1 MENHFSYQV
10 RRSPTDF
17 SLRAGRFFVKLAERT
32 EQVKKPRQSYTPLAY
47 TGLSEE
53 GLTDEEQQMILRIV
67 ADNLRRL
74 LGSRKRLHGVSALLS
89 LTLIGSAAAQ
99 ESTQVRGER
108 IIDRTTSAWMS
119 QQIQE
124 PCILENPKDPSRLVM
139 FYSGV
144 PAADR
149 STCFVG
155 KAWAHKSDPF
165 VWHQDPNNPV
175 FKPGSAGWD
184 SRSLRLDCVLY
195 IPEED
200 SYYIYYSATD
210 VADAQNRIGLA
221 ICPAGK
227 DGYSEISP
235 ETIRRYGTAPVLAP
249 EPAEPFFETMA
260 SQSAVYRERDASGQ
274 WRWYMYYSYR
284 GRNGVLPGIRLAT
297 SRDGK
302 SWTRQECPEDPSR
315 KGHLFES
322 TPNAYYEWHQIFK
335 VDDTY
340 VLSIEVGPERGS
352 RWRTVLAVSRHPDKG
367 WEQLDL
373 DTVVQTRWPG
383 IYSDETIFH
392 VATPA
397 FYRFDDRWYLYT
409 QACPLP
415 ANRNYIDG
423 KWDLWCFECNKAIS
437 TRPGLAELFI
447 PGTGTEK

>member
-1 MENHFSYQV
+1 
-10 RRSPTDF
+10 
-17 SLRAGRFFVKLAERT
+17 
-32 EQVKKPRQSYTPLAY
+32 
-47 TGLSEE
+47 
-53 GLTDEEQQMILRIV
+53 MILRVI
-67 ADNLRRL
+67 AEAMRCFWRRGNRFGGASSL
-74 LGSRKRLHGVSALLS
+74 LILA
-89 LTLIGSAAAQ
+89 LIGSAAAQ
-99 ESTQVRGER
+99 DSARVRGER
-108 IIDRTTSAWMS
+108 IIDRTTADWMS

-124 PCILENPKDPSRLVM
+124 PCILENPKDPSRLIM

-155 KAWAHKSDPF
+155 KAWASKSEPF
-165 VWHQDPNNPV
+165 VWHQDSANPI
-175 FKPGSAGWD
+175 FKPAPAGWD
-184 SRSLRLDCVLY
+184 SRSLRLDCALY

-200 SYYIYYSATD
+200 AYYIYYSATD

-221 ICPAGK
+221 ICPASE
-227 DGYSEISP
+227 DGYSGITP
-235 ETIRRYGTAPVLAP
+235 ESIQRYGAKPVLAP

-274 WRWYMYYSYR
+274 WRWYLYYSYR

-297 SRDGK
+297 SNDGK
-302 SWTRQECPEDPSR
+302 SWTRQYNDEDPGQ

-322 TPNAYYEWHQIFK
+322 TPNAYYEWHQVFK

-340 VLSIEVGPERGS
+340 VLSIEVGPERGV
-352 RWRTVLAVSRHPDKG
+352 RWRTVLAVSQHPDKG

-383 IYSDETIFH
+383 VYSDETIFH

-397 FYRFDDRWYLYT
+397 FYRFEDRWYLYT

-423 KWDLWCFECNKAIS
+423 KWDL
-437 TRPGLAELFI
+437 
-447 PGTGTEK
+447 